1 MKEILVIAEHR
12 QGSLRD
18 VTFELLGFAGRLA
31 AAENLLVTTVV
42 PGLAADKIEGLKSA
56 CDTILHSESQRFA
69 NYNAPDYLAVLPA
82 LIAER
87 QPRLVVMGH
96 TAQGMDLAPAL
107 AIATGLPLVSDC
119 LDFKWGE
126 EGAAAS
132 RQLYAGKINTDLTL
146 KPADAYMISLRP
158 GTFEA
163 VPQAAG
169 KNAALESFPVP
180 AEDAAAGRRF
190 IEYLAAG
197 AEDVDIAEAEIL
209 VSIGR
214 GIGKPENIPLAES
227 FAKAVGGTL
236 SCSRPV
242 ADNQWLP
249 KTRQVGTSGKTVRPK
264 IYIAL
269 GISGAFQ
276 HQAGMKNSDTIIAV
290 NTDPAAPIFSVA
302 HYGIV
307 GDILE
312 VLPALTEKFKED

>member
-1 MKEILVIAEHR
+1 MEEILVIAEHR
-12 QGSLRD
+12 QGNLRD
-18 VTFELLGFAGRLA
+18 VTFELLGFALGLA
-31 AAENLLVTTVV
+31 AKENLSVTAVV
-42 PGLAADKIEGLKSA
+42 PGLAEDKTEALKTV
-56 CDTILHSESQRFA
+56 CDTILLCDDQRLS
-69 NYNAPDYLAVLPA
+69 NYNAPDYLAALST

-87 QPRLVVMGH
+87 KPRLVVAGH

-107 AIATGLPLVSDC
+107 ALVAGLPLVTDC
-119 LDFKWGE
+119 LDFGLAE
-126 EGAAAS
+126 DGAVVS
-132 RQLYAGKINTDLTL
+132 RQLYAGKVNTRLTL
-146 KPADAYMISLRP
+146 KPAKAYMISLRP

-163 VPQAAG
+163 PQALG
-169 KNAALESFPVP
+169 KTATIETFSTPGEAAS
-180 AEDAAAGRRF
+180 GRRF

-197 AEDVDIAEAEIL
+197 VEDVDIADADIL

-249 KTRQVGTSGKTVRPK
+249 KTRQVGTSGKTVRPRL
-264 IYIAL
+264 YIAL

-312 VLPALTEKFKED
+312 VLPALTEKFTSP